1 LLRAI
6 RNIARL
12 LRAARV
18 LARHDALFVFEGLP
32 GAAAP
37 VRLARLLAWVRLP
50 GEAGREDA
58 DARPGQRLANALQ
71 ALGPTYIKLGQFLAT
86 RPDLIG
92 EEIAIDLTSLQDR
105 LDPFPEDVARA
116 VVEAELGRPLD
127 SLFTTFSPPVAAASI
142 AQVHCATTTAAGG
155 LPDRQVAVKV
165 LRPGIEHAFAR
176 DLDMLRWL
184 AHLAHR
190 RASLKRLRPV
200 EALDTLSESIRI
212 EMDLRMEAA
221 AASEYAERLA
231 DDPWFR
237 VPAVDWTRTAGR
249 VLTLEWVDGLP
260 LTDVAALRAAGLDVT
275 GIAARLMQSFLT
287 QALRDGFFH
296 ADMHPGNLFVDAE
309 GRLVAVD
316 FGIMGRLDRPTRRYL
331 AEILMGLLARDYRR
345 VAELH
350 FQARFVPRDKSVDT
364 FAQALRAIGE
374 PIVDRPASEISM
386 GGVLAQLF
394 RVTETFAM
402 ETQPQLLMLQK
413 TMVTVEGVARHIDPQ
428 LNVWETARPVLEG
441 WVLEN
446 LGPEARLREAWG
458 ALAKVGH
465 VLPEAVTMI
474 DRLYDLTSAR
484 EGLRLHTETL
494 ARISEEVARHLLP
507 HRIFFFLI
515 VLAVWLTALVLL
527 LR

>member
-1 LLRAI
+1 MLRAI
-6 RNIARL
+6 RNIVRL

-18 LARHDALFVFEGLP
+18 LARHDALFVFDGLP
-32 GAAAP
+32 AATAP
-37 VRLARLLAWVRLP
+37 VRLARVLAWVRLP
-50 GEAGREDA
+50 GEPRRDDA

-92 EEIAIDLTSLQDR
+92 EQIAIDLTSLQDR
-105 LDPFPEDVARA
+105 LDPFPEAVARA
-116 VVEAELGRPLD
+116 VVEVELGRPID
-127 SLFTTFSPPVAAASI
+127 SLFATFSPPIAAASI
-142 AQVHCATTTAAGG
+142 AQVHRAITTGMGG
-155 LPDRQVAVKV
+155 LPDREVAVKV
-165 LRPGIEHAFAR
+165 LRPGIERAFAR

-184 AHLAHR
+184 ADLAHR
-190 RASLKRLRPV
+190 RANFKRLRPV
-200 EALDTLSESIRI
+200 EAIRILSESIRI

-221 AASEYAERLA
+221 AASEYAEHLA

-249 VLTLEWVDGLP
+249 VLTVEWVDGLP
-260 LTDVAALRAAGLDVT
+260 LTDPAALRAAGIDVAAL
-275 GIAARLMQSFLT
+275 AARLVQSFLA

-296 ADMHPGNLFVDAE
+296 ADMHPGNLFADAD

-350 FQARFVPRDKSVDT
+350 FQARFVPPDKSVDT
-364 FAQALRAIGE
+364 FAQALRSIGE

-402 ETQPQLLMLQK
+402 ETQPQLLLLQK

-428 LNVWETARPVLEG
+428 LNVWEAARPVLES

-446 LGPEARLREAWG
+446 LGPEARVREAWG
-458 ALAKVGH
+458 ALTRIGH
-465 VLPEAVTMI
+465 ILPEAATMI

-484 EGLRLHTETL
+484 EGLRLHTDTL
-494 ARISEEVARHLLP
+494 AQISEEVARHLLP
-507 HRIFFFLI
+507 HHIFLFLI
-515 VLAVWLTALVLL
+515 VLAAWVTALVML